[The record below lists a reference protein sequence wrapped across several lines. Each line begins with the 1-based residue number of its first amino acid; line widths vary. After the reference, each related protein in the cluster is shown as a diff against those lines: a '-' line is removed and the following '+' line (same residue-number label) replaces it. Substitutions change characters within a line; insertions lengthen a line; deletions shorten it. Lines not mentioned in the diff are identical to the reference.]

1 MWEVDGGEVRRG
13 RNFDK
18 RSGWMEEKSVCKVA
32 EATKVV
38 YGEKKEADVVDVDG
52 SFRKRERVKLT

>member
-32 EATKVV
+32 EVKRRRQMLLMLM
-38 YGEKKEADVVDVDG
+38 EAFE
-52 SFRKRERVKLT
+52 SENA